1 MTVLIITTIMTVI
14 REEKRR
20 VSKHKREKDGRRR
33 GWNLI
38 RDKYNIKRKEEEEV
52 SEDEGGKVE
61 EEEEEEEDVERI
73 MTDAKIQAVERIE
86 DATSLVSGLLRF

>member
-1 MTVLIITTIMTVI
+1 MSII

-20 VSKHKREKDGRRR
+20 VAKHKREREGRHR

-38 RDKYNIKRKEEEEV
+38 RDKYKIKRKEEEED
-52 SEDEGGKVE
+52 SEDEDGSGKVDEGQE
-61 EEEEEEEDVERI
+61 EGVEKGRI
-73 MTDAKIQAVERIE
+73 MTEAKIQAVERIE